1 MVLLNGHADG
11 KWAGGCMVHN
21 PHYDFNDACLA
32 VGARL
37 WIGLVEQYF
46 QN

>member
-1 MVLLNGHADG
+1 
-11 KWAGGCMVHN
+11 MVHN

-37 WIGLVEQYF
+37 WVGLVEQF
-46 QN
+46 FHN